1 MAELLLMLQL
11 PLADFVWFQNVV
23 LPVLGM
29 GMGAFVLFGAYRTV
43 NRHLDRRHEQQLAA
57 SSGGHAGPELEDLR
71 GRVELLEDVVDRVHE
86 LEERLDFTE
95 RLLAQQQRQQIDPG
109 RGG

>member
-1 MAELLLMLQL
+1 MSSVLMLQL

-29 GMGAFVLFGAYRTV
+29 GMGAFVLFGAYRTI
-43 NRHLDRRHEQQLAA
+43 NRHLDRRHERQMAA
-57 SSGGHAGPELEDLR
+57 SGRGDIGPQLEDLR
-71 GRVELLEDVVDRVHE
+71 SRVELLEDSVERVQE

-95 RLLAQQQRQQIDPG
+95 RMLAQQQRQQIDAG
-109 RGG
+109 SSS

>member
-1 MAELLLMLQL
+1 MLQL

-43 NRHLDRRHEQQLAA
+43 NRHLDRRHERQLGAA
-57 SSGGHAGPELEDLR
+57 AQGHSGSELEDLR
-71 GRVELLEDVVDRVHE
+71 ARVELLEDAVDRVQE

-95 RLLAQQQRQQIDPG
+95 RMLTQQQRQQIDPG
-109 RGG
+109 GGG

>member
-1 MAELLLMLQL
+1 MLLMLQL

-23 LPVLGM
+23 MPVLGM
-29 GMGAFVLFGAYRTV
+29 CMGAFVLFGAYRTI
-43 NRHLDRRHEQQLAA
+43 NRHLDRRHEQQLSAA
-57 SSGGHAGPELEDLR
+57 AGGLPGRELEDIR
-71 GRVELLEDVVDRVHE
+71 SRVDLLEDAVDRVQE

-95 RLLAQQQRQQIDPG
+95 RMLAQQQRQQIDPG

>member
-1 MAELLLMLQL
+1 MLQL

-23 LPVLGM
+23 IPVLGM

-43 NRHLDRRHEQQLAA
+43 NRYLDRRHEQQLAA
-57 SSGGHAGPELEDLR
+57 AAGGHSGPDLEDLR
-71 GRVELLEDVVDRVHE
+71 SRVELLEDSVDRVQE

-95 RLLAQQQRQQIDPG
+95 RMLAQQQRQQLDPG

>member
-1 MAELLLMLQL
+1 MNSVLMIQL
-11 PLADFVWFQNVV
+11 PLADFIWFQNVV

-43 NRHLDRRHEQQLAA
+43 NRHLDRRHEHHLAA
-57 SSGGHAGPELEDLR
+57 STGGHQGPEMDDLR
-71 GRVELLEDVVDRVHE
+71 GRVELLEDAVDRVQE

-109 RGG
+109 RGD

>member
-1 MAELLLMLQL
+1 LLLTLQL
-11 PLADFVWFQNVV
+11 PIADFIWFQNVV

-29 GMGAFVLFGAYRTV
+29 GMGAFVLFGVYRTV
-43 NRHLDRRHEQQLAA
+43 NRHLDRRHEQRKVA
-57 SSGGHAGPELEDLR
+57 GGPPGPELEDLR
-71 GRVELLEDVVDRVHE
+71 SRVDLLEDAVDRVQE

-95 RLLAQQQRQQIDPG
+95 RMLTQQQRQQIDPG

>member
-1 MAELLLMLQL
+1 MNLLLMLQL

-29 GMGAFVLFGAYRTV
+29 GMGAFVLYGAYRTI
-43 NRHLDRRHEQQLAA
+43 NRHLDRRHEQHLGA
-57 SSGGHAGPELEDLR
+57 SRRDLSGAQLEDLR
-71 GRVELLEDVVDRVHE
+71 SRIESIEDTVDRVQE
-86 LEERLDFTE
+86 LEERLDFAE
-95 RLLAQQQRQQIDPG
+95 RLLAQQQRQQIDSG

>member
-1 MAELLLMLQL
+1 MFSILQL

-43 NRHLDRRHEQQLAA
+43 NRHLDRRHERQMAAGIGGKLA
-57 SSGGHAGPELEDLR
+57 PELEDIRSRL
-71 GRVELLEDVVDRVHE
+71 ELLEDNAERLPE

-95 RLLAQQQRQQIDPG
+95 RMLAQQQRQQIDP
-109 RGG
+109 RSGG